1 MISQEQY
8 MSEITRLGF
17 TMDQLK
23 TLFET
28 KGELLHKYDVMFK
41 ESMWTVFVTYL
52 HRLEGYTTEMETS
65 IYEYIMN
72 ASDINN
78 LLPQLENHL

>member
-1 MISQEQY
+1 

-17 TMDQLK
+17 TMEQLN

-41 ESMWTVFVTYL
+41 ESMWSFFIKFL
-52 HRLEGYTTEMETS
+52 HRIEGYTTEMENE
-65 IYEYIMN
+65 IYQFIMSS
-72 ASDINN
+72 SDI
-78 LLPQLENHL
+78 